1 MKHAPFIF
9 HLRRPDWPLPIS
21 QASARGARRSAS
33 LVKLRETGGIETT
46 PFLAGRLTVG
56 RRKLLCNLGRVR
68 QRTVAGSIWLRGEA
82 ADGSSG
88 GSRNSVAPSSGL
100 ESVMVEGLPRAE
112 TAKSSSNSSP

>member
-9 HLRRPDWPLPIS
+9 HLRRPDRPLPING
-21 QASARGARRSAS
+21 ASACGARRSAS

-68 QRTVAGSIWLRGEA
+68 QRTVAGSIWLRRERISVRPWLRVQGW
-82 ADGSSG
+82 DGLCYLSFG
-88 GSRNSVAPSSGL
+88 GG
-100 ESVMVEGLPRAE
+100 
-112 TAKSSSNSSP
+112 